1 MIIKFYDLK
10 KFNLNSVNYY
20 LFYGRNLGLIEDTI
34 NNIFKSFFSKSI
46 TRYEESEIL
55 TNTSEFK
62 ESIINKSFFE
72 NEKFIIIN
80 RVSDKLFEIIK
91 EIIERD
97 CAGIKIILKASSL
110 EKKSKLR
117 SFFEKEKKLITVP
130 FYEDN
135 NASLIGLVQ
144 NILKEKKIQLSNEII
159 NLVIT
164 RANGNRLEI
173 KNELEKISQYMLTN
187 KSINLE
193 QALKLTNLAENYS
206 IEEMV
211 DYCLSKNTKK
221 TINILNENNF
231 NIEENIL
238 VLKTFLYKLKRLK
251 KLKDSLNLKKDID
264 GIMSTYKPP
273 IFWKDKEIIKQ
284 QLKMRSSTEI
294 NLLIRE
300 INNLELLVKKNL
312 QISNQIIQNFIL
324 KSVKKSNN
332 LIL

>member
-97 CAGIKIILKASSL
+97 CDGIKIILKASSL

-117 SFFEKEKKLITVP
+117 SFFEKQKELICIPVYPDT
-130 FYEDN
+130 D
-135 NASLIGLVQ
+135 Q
-144 NILKEKKIQLSNEII
+144 ILSNLTMKFFREKKIS
-159 NLVIT
+159 
-164 RANGNRLEI
+164 
-173 KNELEKISQYMLTN
+173 
-187 KSINLE
+187 
-193 QALKLTNLAENYS
+193 
-206 IEEMV
+206 
-211 DYCLSKNTKK
+211 
-221 TINILNENNF
+221 
-231 NIEENIL
+231 
-238 VLKTFLYKLKRLK
+238 
-251 KLKDSLNLKKDID
+251 
-264 GIMSTYKPP
+264 
-273 IFWKDKEIIKQ
+273 
-284 QLKMRSSTEI
+284 
-294 NLLIRE
+294 
-300 INNLELLVKKNL
+300 
-312 QISNQIIQNFIL
+312 
-324 KSVKKSNN
+324 
-332 LIL
+332 